1 MPTFVI
7 ERAIPGAGE
16 MTPQNLRAVAQRS
29 CNVLFELGPRIQWV
43 HSYVTG
49 DKLFC
54 LYRAPSAEMI
64 REHACRGGFP
74 ADAVLQ
80 VKHVIDPTT
89 AE

>member
-1 MPTFVI
+1 MKTFVI

-16 MTPQNLRAVAQRS
+16 MTMQNLRAVAQRS

-54 LYRAPSAEMI
+54 VYRAPNPEMI
-64 REHACRGGFP
+64 REHARLGGFP
-74 ADAVLQ
+74 AEAVLQ
-80 VKHVIDPTT
+80 VTHVIDPTT